1 MSDEEADQ
9 GVELRILTRGW
20 NEQKVNGG
28 ERSCFHILFAS
39 DAEAGT

>member
-1 MSDEEADQ
+1 MSVDVVDQWNGTEEWD
-9 GVELRILTRGW
+9 RGW

-28 ERSCFHILFAS
+28 ERSCFRILFAS

>member
-1 MSDEEADQ
+1 MMKQAI
-9 GVELRILTRGW
+9 GMELRIMSGGW

-28 ERSCFHILFAS
+28 ERSCFRILFAS